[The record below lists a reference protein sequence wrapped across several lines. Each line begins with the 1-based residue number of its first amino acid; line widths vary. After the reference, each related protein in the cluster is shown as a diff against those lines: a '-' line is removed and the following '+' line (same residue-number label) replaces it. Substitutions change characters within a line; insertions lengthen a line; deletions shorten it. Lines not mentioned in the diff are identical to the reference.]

1 MLSALPG
8 GAAWD
13 SSGNP
18 AAAAAAEEAA
28 TGAWLAEL
36 ERGDPSLLKTAAPG
50 MGRGLF
56 GGWAEEDGLA
66 AVDEAGRHLAVLEL
80 EEAAEQETQQA
91 AQQAQ
96 QGQQAQQKVS
106 LDDLFRWVPT
116 PALLSSVGSPPSFAD
131 LLPVPRSRDWL
142 GRAQSVPP

>member
-1 MLSALPG
+1 
-8 GAAWD
+8 
-13 SSGNP
+13 
-18 AAAAAAEEAA
+18 
-28 TGAWLAEL
+28 
-36 ERGDPSLLKTAAPG
+36 

-142 GRAQSVPP
+142 GWAQSVPPCFRAVPAAVTMLQQRQVQHLHCCRGCAASKPLLLACGSGP